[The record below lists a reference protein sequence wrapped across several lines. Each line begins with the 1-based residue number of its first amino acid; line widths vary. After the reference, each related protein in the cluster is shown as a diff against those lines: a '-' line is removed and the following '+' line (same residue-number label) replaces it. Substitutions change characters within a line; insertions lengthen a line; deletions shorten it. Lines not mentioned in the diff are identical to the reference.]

1 MILLLSTQDLSL
13 IILGICII
21 PILVLM
27 IYAITVTIRKNRKLG
42 LEREQEAR
50 TSDDQSQRQLFL
62 EVFGGKE
69 NIENVMVQMS
79 RISVT
84 VNDLEKVE
92 VEKLKEM
99 GASGILLVDN
109 IVKCS
114 FGDRASYIYNLLK
127 KDDKN
132 D

>member
-1 MILLLSTQDLSL
+1 
-13 IILGICII
+13 
-21 PILVLM
+21 
-27 IYAITVTIRKNRKLG
+27 
-42 LEREQEAR
+42 
-50 TSDDQSQRQLFL
+50 
-62 EVFGGKE
+62 
-69 NIENVMVQMS
+69 MVQMS